1 MPPRGKT
8 PIVTP
13 WTKVPVEYG
22 QFGDY
27 FVNLLGKSQYGNSF
41 LPVIEMSKYD

>member
-8 PIVTP
+8 SVVIP

-22 QFGDY
+22 QLNEY
-27 FVNLLGKSQYGNSF
+27 IATILSKSEFKDSF
-41 LPVIEMSKYD
+41 TGQVELTKF